1 MRIVKLQ
8 AENVKKLKAV
18 EIIPE
23 GNVVKITGKNEQGK
37 TTVLDSIWWALTGT
51 KNIQEQPIRKGEK
64 FGSIKL
70 DLGEFVVIRTFT
82 ETGSYLKVETQKGG
96 ATFKSPQ
103 AMLDNL
109 IGKLSFDPLAFAKA
123 DKAKQTEL
131 LLSVIELK
139 PDFNRIKE
147 IAGYLPP
154 DTSNPLN
161 VINQTYKFLY
171 DERTVMG
178 RDLER
183 TKKVIESYPEGLKEV
198 QVVSIAELVAEK
210 EKLEAENRANDDK
223 REEVIG
229 QQNEVSFTKTDIQDI
244 EGQIATLQEKLQE
257 FQAKLKQEEEK
268 LTVMKAEAD
277 KLQDNDLTEI
287 NAKIAAADDTNTKAT
302 QWREFKKTAE
312 EAGEYQKAYD
322 YQTKQLE
329 AIKAYKQELVSATK
343 FPVEGLDF
351 AEGGVMYQGLPFEQA
366 SSAQKLQVSLAIAM
380 KLNPELRVIRI
391 DDGSLLDSSHM
402 KIIEDMAK
410 ENDFQVWMEMV
421 DESGKVGIYIE
432 DGEVVTPEAMK
443 EVS

>member
-1 MRIVKLQ
+1 MKIVKLQ

-64 FGSIKL
+64 FASIKL
-70 DLGEFVVIRTFT
+70 DMGEFVVIRTFT
-82 ETGSYLKVETQKGG
+82 ETGSYLKVESQKAG

-109 IGKLSFDPLAFAKA
+109 IGKLSFDPLAFSKA

-139 PDFNRIKE
+139 PDLDRIKE
-147 IAGYLPP
+147 IAGYLPQ
-154 DTSNPLN
+154 DTSNPLT
-161 VINQTYKFLY
+161 VINQAYKFIY
-171 DERTVMG
+171 EERTEIG
-178 RDLER
+178 RDLEKA
-183 TKKVIESYPEGLKEV
+183 KKVIESYPQGLNEV
-198 QVVSIAELVAEK
+198 KVVSIAELVAEK
-210 EKLEAENRANDDK
+210 EKLVADNNDNEEK
-223 REEVIG
+223 REEVAS
-229 QQNEVSFTKTDIQDI
+229 QESKVDIVKNRIEDI
-244 EGQIATLQEKLQE
+244 EEQISTLQARLAGSQTELDLE
-257 FQAKLKQEEEK
+257 HNK
-268 LTVMKAEAD
+268 LTAMRIEVD
-277 KLQDNDLTEI
+277 KLQDHDLTEI
-287 NAKIAAADDTNTKAT
+287 CAKIAAADETNTKAT
-302 QWREFKKTAE
+302 QWREFQKVAE
-312 EAGEYQKAYD
+312 EAGECQKAWD

-329 AIKAYKQELVSATK
+329 AIKAYKQELVSQTK

-351 AEGGVMYQGLPFEQA
+351 AEGGVLYQGLPFEQA

-391 DDGSLLDSSHM
+391 DDGSLLDSKHM

-410 ENDFQVWMEMV
+410 ENDFQVWMEVV